1 MNIALSTGLDLLI
14 VAILLICIVLG
25 CRKGLVRSV
34 IGFFGKIISLVAA
47 FFLSENLGTYLDKNY
62 IHNPMRQ
69 WLVNQLS
76 PTSENINAPISA
88 LDLDSLFN
96 NRPDFF
102 VNITNLLNI
111 NIDET
116 AGRYFSIKEQGIEQ
130 AKAAIIDFMVS
141 PVSAVI
147 SRIAAFLIIF
157 IVCAIGVA
165 VLWWLSDLIINLPIV
180 RQLDTLGGFVFGALN
195 GILIVFV
202 TVSVIGLTSQ
212 YLLKDMTYEEKQNI
226 VEGTILYEQFQNI
239 NPITSLLG
247 VESETK

>member
-1 MNIALSTGLDLLI
+1 
-14 VAILLICIVLG
+14 
-25 CRKGLVRSV
+25 
-34 IGFFGKIISLVAA
+34 
-47 FFLSENLGTYLDKNY
+47 
-62 IHNPMRQ
+62 
-69 WLVNQLS
+69 
-76 PTSENINAPISA
+76 
-88 LDLDSLFN
+88 
-96 NRPDFF
+96 
-102 VNITNLLNI
+102 
-111 NIDET
+111 
-116 AGRYFSIKEQGIEQ
+116 
-130 AKAAIIDFMVS
+130 MVS